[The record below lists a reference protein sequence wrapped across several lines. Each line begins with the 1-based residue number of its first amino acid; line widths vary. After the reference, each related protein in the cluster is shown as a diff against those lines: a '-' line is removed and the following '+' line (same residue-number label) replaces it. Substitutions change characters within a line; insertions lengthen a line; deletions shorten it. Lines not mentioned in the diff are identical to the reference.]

1 MPEAWQVLAVRNRHP
16 RDQHIVFDEPTH
28 VYTVKG
34 SSKGY
39 VSVTKFLNCFF
50 APFDAD
56 RIIGKMMASPKW
68 PEHEHYGKTP
78 AQIKAVWNANGAAAS
93 SAGTKLHLA
102 IEQFFN
108 GAEHLIAEDLKTT
121 PEWAYFLRFW
131 AKYGADLEPFRLEWE
146 VYVEELK
153 LAGSIDGVFRRKSDG
168 AFFIYDWKRVK
179 EIKTENRFENGLAP
193 VDHLPDTNYW
203 HYSLQLNTYRYILE
217 NYYGIRIEG
226 MYLVVLHP
234 DFPSF
239 KRVEVARMDEEVEA
253 MMATRRLAVEDGCRR
268 TVILPAGGH

>member
-1 MPEAWQVLAVRNRHP
+1 MLEKIKEAAGFIRNQYGTLPEIGIVL
-16 RDQHIVFDEPTH
+16 
-28 VYTVKG
+28 G
-34 SSKGY
+34 SGLGN
-39 VSVTKFLNCFF
+39 F
-50 APFDAD
+50 
-56 RIIGKMMASPKW
+56 
-68 PEHEHYGKTP
+68 
-78 AQIKAVWNANGAAAS
+78 
-93 SAGTKLHLA
+93 
-102 IEQFFN
+102 
-108 GAEHLIAEDLKTT
+108 
-121 PEWAYFLRFW
+121 
-131 AKYGADLEPFRLEWE
+131 
-146 VYVEELK
+146 
-153 LAGSIDGVFRRKSDG
+153 
-168 AFFIYDWKRVK
+168 VK

-217 NYYGIRIEG
+217 NYYGLRIEG

>member
-56 RIIGKMMASPKW
+56 KIIGKMMASPKW

-78 AQIKAVWNANGAAAS
+78 AEIKAVWNANGAAAS

-102 IEQFFN
+102 IEQFLN
-108 GAEHLIAEDLKTT
+108 GAEHLIAEDIKATA
-121 PEWAYFLRFW
+121 EWAYFLRFW
-131 AKYGADLEPFRLEWE
+131 TKYGADLEPFRLEWE

-217 NYYGIRIEG
+217 NYYGLRIEG

-239 KRVEVARMDEEVEA
+239 RRVEVARMDEEVEA
-253 MMATRRLAVEDGCRR
+253 MIATRRLAVEDGCRR